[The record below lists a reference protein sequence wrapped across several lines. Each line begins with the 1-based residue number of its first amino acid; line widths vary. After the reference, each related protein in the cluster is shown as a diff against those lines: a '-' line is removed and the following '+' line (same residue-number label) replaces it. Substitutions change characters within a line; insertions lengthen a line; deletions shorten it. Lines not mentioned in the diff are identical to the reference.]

1 MKIREIIL
9 DFTSLLDVVMIILFF
24 FVLYTSFDAENV
36 SEKAKAAETSYNEMI
51 EENEKEQQEW
61 REKASEEWERILSAD
76 ANAANNQQAL
86 SAYNEGAGV
95 YFNLHNVEKSDVW
108 SLSVLKG
115 NKKIGEISSS
125 DVRYLKEKL
134 KDVLDSAGYS
144 SDDVIIGT
152 LTYDGSAYGTEKAVP
167 TVENAIRDIQREY
180 KSLYFTAINISK

>member
-134 KDVLDSAGYS
+134 KDALDSAGYS

>member
-24 FVLYTSFDAENV
+24 FIIYTTFDVENI
-36 SEKAKAAETSYNEMI
+36 SENAKAAETSYNEMI
-51 EENEKEQQEW
+51 EENEREQQEW
-61 REKASEEWERILSAD
+61 REKTAEEWERILSAD

-86 SAYNEGAGV
+86 SAYNEGSGI

-108 SLSVLKG
+108 SLSILKG
-115 NKKIGEISSS
+115 SKKIDEVSS
-125 DVRYLKEKL
+125 DETRYLKEKL
-134 KDVLDSAGYS
+134 RNALDSAGYS

-167 TVENAIRDIQREY
+167 TVENAVRDIQREY

>member
-24 FVLYTSFDAENV
+24 FVLYTSFDVENV
-36 SEKAKAAETSYNEMI
+36 SEKAKAAENSYNEMI

-61 REKASEEWERILSAD
+61 REKTSEEWDRILSAD

-86 SAYNEGAGV
+86 SAYNEGACV

-108 SLSVLKG
+108 SLSILKG

-125 DVRYLKEKL
+125 DVRYLKEEL
-134 KDVLDSAGYS
+134 KEALDTVGYS

-152 LTYDGSAYGTEKAVP
+152 LTYDGSAYG
-167 TVENAIRDIQREY
+167 
-180 KSLYFTAINISK
+180 KSCPNR

>member
-1 MKIREIIL
+1 MKLREIIL

-24 FVLYTSFDAENV
+24 FVLYTSFDVEDI

-61 REKASEEWERILSAD
+61 REKASREWERILSAD

-86 SAYNEGAGV
+86 SAYNDGAGV

-115 NKKIGEISSS
+115 NKKIGEISS
-125 DVRYLKEKL
+125 DDARYLKEKL
-134 KDVLDSAGYS
+134 RESLDSAGYS
-144 SDDVIIGT
+144 SGDVVIGT

-167 TVENAIRDIQREY
+167 IVENAIRDIQREY

>member
-24 FVLYTSFDAENV
+24 FVLYASFDAENV